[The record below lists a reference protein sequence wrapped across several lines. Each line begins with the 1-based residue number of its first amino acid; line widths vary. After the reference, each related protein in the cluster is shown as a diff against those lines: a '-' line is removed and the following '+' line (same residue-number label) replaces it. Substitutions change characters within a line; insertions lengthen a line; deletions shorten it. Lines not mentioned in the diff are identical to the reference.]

1 MNIHPTTRSIR
12 FYQKD
17 QLSQNRWLE
26 KSITISEFL
35 NNSVWVN
42 NKKFVD
48 NNTRTFFL
56 QQASQFDDFSKL
68 FIPRDFFSFFKNAH
82 YLFKF
87 YEELA
92 LECVDINDLKKYNI
106 YEDYSEHLDILE
118 TLKTEYKKYLDK
130 NNIIDKI
137 FLPQIYKINKSYIKS
152 FEQISFYIEGYLT
165 KYEYKLLKR
174 CSKFTLIDLLI
185 SSTAYNKKLL
195 KILDLDLEEGF
206 EYRIDLANKKVLKK
220 EKSFVNETIY
230 LYECANRLLQI
241 AFIKERIF
249 YYTQV
254 LNLLADDIVVVLPD
268 ESYASYLKLFDHE
281 NYFNYTM
288 GLPLVNTSVIKALQA
303 MITYKEE
310 GNFQNKD
317 RLSNINTK
325 YQEYLKYLDTHYS
338 QEVANEQFKKD
349 LDQLF
354 EEEKFNIKKI
364 LLEELEKIPYA
375 PAYKE
380 LLLYKDKL
388 KLFLNT
394 ISALTIDDKKG
405 GKITVMSI
413 LETINISFKGVIV
426 IDFNEGIV
434 PRSNDKDLYLNSTL
448 KEKIGLFSNYDKMQ
462 LQQHYYHR
470 LFNKSQVVSISY
482 TNENNALPSKFLNT
496 IQTIPLMLDQTQMYH
511 LLFKSNAKS
520 TTTEEV
526 YQIPYDFKA
535 HKLSASKLKTYLTCT
550 QKFYFKYIQKLVQ
563 HKVPSLKIEEYEL
576 GNHLHLALK
585 NLYSKQD
592 HFTNIDQLRK
602 AFFSELKNIT
612 PKDILTFFY
621 TKQWEKRL
629 HLFFDNEIKH
639 FTQGYRVKHAEKYLS
654 FFYKEI
660 EIEGYID
667 RIDENNGLN
676 IYDYKSGSYTLY
688 TDKTI
693 EKANDF
699 QLEFYYILS
708 SYLGDINSIGF
719 YDLKKGRIVNEEL
732 LEEKK
737 ILLNNILE
745 RLRKIETIQIEKTEE
760 KQACAY
766 CDYKTICDR

>member
-1 MNIHPTTRSIR
+1 
-12 FYQKD
+12 
-17 QLSQNRWLE
+17 
-26 KSITISEFL
+26 
-35 NNSVWVN
+35 
-42 NKKFVD
+42 
-48 NNTRTFFL
+48 
-56 QQASQFDDFSKL
+56 
-68 FIPRDFFSFFKNAH
+68 
-82 YLFKF
+82 
-87 YEELA
+87 
-92 LECVDINDLKKYNI
+92 
-106 YEDYSEHLDILE
+106 
-118 TLKTEYKKYLDK
+118 
-130 NNIIDKI
+130 
-137 FLPQIYKINKSYIKS
+137 
-152 FEQISFYIEGYLT
+152 
-165 KYEYKLLKR
+165 
-174 CSKFTLIDLLI
+174 
-185 SSTAYNKKLL
+185 
-195 KILDLDLEEGF
+195 
-206 EYRIDLANKKVLKK
+206 
-220 EKSFVNETIY
+220 
-230 LYECANRLLQI
+230 
-241 AFIKERIF
+241 
-249 YYTQV
+249 
-254 LNLLADDIVVVLPD
+254 
-268 ESYASYLKLFDHE
+268 
-281 NYFNYTM
+281 
-288 GLPLVNTSVIKALQA
+288 
-303 MITYKEE
+303 
-310 GNFQNKD
+310 
-317 RLSNINTK
+317 
-325 YQEYLKYLDTHYS
+325 
-338 QEVANEQFKKD
+338 
-349 LDQLF
+349 
-354 EEEKFNIKKI
+354 
-364 LLEELEKIPYA
+364 
-375 PAYKE
+375 
-380 LLLYKDKL
+380 
-388 KLFLNT
+388 
-394 ISALTIDDKKG
+394 
-405 GKITVMSI
+405 MSI

-511 LLFKSNAKS
+511 LLFKGNAKN
-520 TTTEEV
+520 TATEEV

-550 QKFYFKYIQKLVQ
+550 QKFYFKYIQKLAQ

-639 FTQGYRVKHAEKYLS
+639 FTQGHRVKHTEKYLS
-654 FFYKEI
+654 FFYKDI
-660 EIEGYID
+660 EMEGYID

-676 IYDYKSGSYTLY
+676 IYDYKSGSYTPY

-745 RLRKIETIQIEKTEE
+745 QLGKTETIQIEKTEE